1 MKHATRTAAWPI
13 LVSACVLAGCGG
25 AGGSDSPNGYEIGKA
40 ATAAEIAAL
49 DIDVRPDGVGLP
61 AGGGTPVEGRSVYAS
76 RCAACHGTEGEGTAA
91 GVKLVGRIEGDAFEF
106 GAQAS
111 GGGSRTIGSYWPYA
125 TTVYDYVNRAM
136 PPEMPGSLLPDEV
149 YSVTAW
155 LLWKNSIIGE
165 NDRMDRTSLP
175 SVQMPSRDRF
185 VDDDRPKSNRV
196 R

>member
-1 MKHATRTAAWPI
+1 MKHTFGWCTLAAVCA
-13 LVSACVLAGCGG
+13 LVACGG
-25 AGGSDSPNGYEIGKA
+25 RGGSGAPESYEIGRA
-40 ATAAEIAAL
+40 ATSTEIVAL
-49 DIDVRPDGVGLP
+49 DIDVRPDGAGLP
-61 AGGGTPVEGRSVYAS
+61 EGGGTPVTGRAVFAS
-76 RCAACHGTEGEGTAA
+76 RCAACHGTEGEGTDA
-91 GVKLVGRIEGDAFEF
+91 GVKLVGRIAGDAFDF

-125 TTVYDYVNRAM
+125 TTVYDYINRAM
-136 PPEMPGSLLPDEV
+136 PPEMPGSLSPDEI

-175 SVQMPSRDRF
+175 AVQMPSRNRF
-185 VDDDRPKSNRV
+185 VPDDREKSTRV